1 MRGLA
6 IPGSANVLGARKK
19 EMTFLKRKVKPETP
33 TQRINRDLRYEKFLY
48 IEGWA
53 ARGRLLAEQSNEKG
67 MRESLMRIHKDVSD
81 LDILLKYNP
90 DLEL

>member
-1 MRGLA
+1 M
-6 IPGSANVLGARKK
+6 S
-19 EMTFLKRKVKPETP
+19 FFKRQPKVKTLQE
-33 TQRINRDLRYEKFLY
+33 RVHHDLRFEKFLY